1 MDLMILGGTIVTMSS
16 MGIIRNGAII
26 IEDNQIIDVG
36 EAERLKNKY
45 SRYEKIDAKGKVVIP
60 GLVNTHNHIAMS
72 LLRGYADDY
81 PLKEWLEKWIWPLES
96 KMRGYDIYIGSLLT
110 AVESIMGGI
119 TTINTMYHY
128 MEDGNEAQA
137 LAEAGM
143 RGVVGHVCFSWRK
156 DEDRRRL
163 EALARKWHGKA
174 NGRIRISVDPHAP
187 YTVDP
192 DYMRELKSI
201 KEDLNERYGSDR
213 NPIIWHIHLA
223 ETADEPEKIKES
235 FGVDIEGGVV
245 EYLNSLNVL
254 GEDVIAAH
262 CVSLTE
268 RDIKILADKGVKV
281 SHNPISNLKLASGIS
296 PIPKLIKAGVTVSLG
311 TDGPSSNNVSDM
323 FEVMKVTAL
332 LHKGVSGDPT
342 VLPAESVL
350 RMATIDGARAL
361 LWDGDIGSIEVGKK
375 ADIVILNFRKP
386 HLCPLY
392 SEVSHLIYAAKA
404 SDVETVIID
413 GEIVM
418 EDREVKTVNV
428 FRLMDQALRVRDD
441 LLNRLETDG

>member
-110 AVESIMGGI
+110 AVESIMGGV

>member
-235 FGVDIEGGVV
+235 FGVDIKGGVV